1 MRVLIIDQCSG
12 SKEVPPNAPSFDAEE
27 IDTHGREA
35 LLARDDVPGQPA
47 RRLYTGRQQQYIDS
61 AVDQLRAAG
70 DSVDRVYVSA
80 GFGLVEEETDLPPY
94 NVTFAEMSAS
104 AIDDRAQRL
113 GIPEAV
119 RSRLTAE
126 RYDVVVFALG
136 RDYYRA
142 CDLEKALEALPSETL
157 GVVFNSEPVAEE
169 YENVISISAR
179 TAEAKEYGTIVVA
192 LKGVYLQNLAAHR
205 AAGRQIGNSDELGE
219 YLRTEPTTQT
229 GLGEYE

>member
-27 IDTHGREA
+27 IDNSGREA
-35 LLARDDVPGQPA
+35 LLARDDVPRRPA

-80 GFGLVEEETDLPPY
+80 GFGLVEEETELPPY
-94 NVTFAEMSAS
+94 NVTFAEMAAD
-104 AIDDRAQRL
+104 AIDERAQRL

-119 RSRLTAE
+119 RSRLTTD
-126 RYDVVVFALG
+126 RYDIVVFALG

-142 CDLEKALEALPSETL
+142 CELEQALNELAPATL
-157 GVVFNSEPVAEE
+157 GVVFNSESVAEAH
-169 YENVISISAR
+169 ENVISISAR
-179 TAEAKEYGTIVVA
+179 SAEAKEYGTIVVA
-192 LKGVYLQNLAAHR
+192 LKGVYLQNLAANR
-205 AAGRQIGNSDELGE
+205 AAGRQIDDSAELRE
-219 YLRTEPTTQT
+219 SLETEPTTQT